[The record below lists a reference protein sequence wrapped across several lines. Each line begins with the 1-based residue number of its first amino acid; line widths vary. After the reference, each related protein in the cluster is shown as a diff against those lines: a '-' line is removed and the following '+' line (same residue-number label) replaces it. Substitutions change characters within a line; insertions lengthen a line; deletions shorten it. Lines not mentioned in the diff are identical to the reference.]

1 MEEVVTH
8 YVHTYIYTCISVYNV
23 QVYAG
28 GLRVYVLVV
37 HVLYVSKL
45 WGKNLNI

>member
-1 MEEVVTH
+1 MEEDLTH

-23 QVYAG
+23 HVYAG
-28 GLRVYVLVV
+28 GLRVYVL
-37 HVLYVSKL
+37 VLYVSKL

>member
-1 MEEVVTH
+1 MYTPI
-8 YVHTYIYTCISVYNV
+8 YIHVYRYNV
-23 QVYAG
+23 HVYAG